1 MAYANN
7 DNKGAEQLEDM
18 GGHSGKAGQQGWERA
33 TLRTMIVSN
42 LAKLEQ
48 AWGTWPIIILAIGML
63 PSIPSIKQQ
72 HPVARSV
79 PVRGRWQ
86 WGGCRGIGGG
96 SEVNRAWLGSVAD
109 DSNLY
114 DLSFHP

>member
-1 MAYANN
+1 MNSWDQDKKKAWNKNKNLHVTIIVNTKVAYANN

-48 AWGTWPIIILAIGML
+48 A
-63 PSIPSIKQQ
+63 
-72 HPVARSV
+72 
-79 PVRGRWQ
+79 
-86 WGGCRGIGGG
+86 
-96 SEVNRAWLGSVAD
+96 
-109 DSNLY
+109 
-114 DLSFHP
+114 